1 MEESQAKSVVF
12 ENLPTRIGEYLK
24 DQYTCFYIAFCVFDD
39 EEEEEQQ
46 SMNSEHGNNENSD
59 TESEGEEAEQT

>member
-1 MEESQAKSVVF
+1 VLVRKKVKGKVLF
-12 ENLPTRIGEYLK
+12 LRIYQQDK

-46 SMNSEHGNNENSD
+46 SMNSGHGNNENSD
-59 TESEGEEAEQT
+59 TE